1 MPVRALRTDVFNMIL
16 EGFDPVTGEAIVRM
30 ERLRELLLP
39 GLWEVTMHRPAVT
52 YNWSE
57 VFKDGTG

>member
-1 MPVRALRTDVFNMIL
+1 MIL

-39 GLWEVTMHRPAVT
+39 GLWEVTMKRPAVT

>member
-1 MPVRALRTDVFNMIL
+1 MIL